1 MIRRLTRAIGCA
13 TASETGFTL
22 VELIVTMSLM
32 LVVLTAVSAT
42 FASGTHSETS
52 ASNRIRAESDARQA
66 LTTMR
71 DDLHCSFA
79 ITSVTQN
86 ALGGFTLT
94 MTEFYNTCKAVDQ
107 NSTSGSKVLLSW
119 CTIPSPSN
127 PNVFNLYRENTTCD
141 TTGTRVVASDIVA
154 PATGWPQ
161 NTAATGV
168 GGSGSPTSWNGN
180 IWPTSP
186 TCQLGYLQTQVVDVA
201 VNPNYTKDPTSKY
214 ELKNTIALRNS
225 TRCGTGTGTLAGPSL
240 TLTVPSSSPKDTAI
254 NPSATVSGSSSE
266 TSPITFFYWKQ
277 PTAPTDCTTGGTTV
291 GTANPAGDGTYPSSL
306 SYTPTTAGD
315 HIWWYATM
323 SADSNNVAVASA
335 CGAGMPTTTVTLAPV
350 TPTLTVTAPGSAS
363 TGVAIAPT
371 AIAGLLSGSSG
382 ATTGLITFYVIAQA
396 SAPAAGTCPTGMTTV
411 GTASPTGDG
420 TWNPS
425 AGYTPAS
432 ATTLWWYAKFAGDA
446 GDNPASSPCGP
457 LTGMSSTT
465 VKTGQTISFT
475 STAPTAAK
483 VNGSTY
489 TATATATSGLAVTF
503 SSATPSVCTAS
514 GAVFTF
520 IAEGTC
526 TVNANQAGNGTY
538 NPAPQV
544 QQSFT
549 VYSLMPTN
557 LTIANGSGT
566 SHKADANDTIK
577 IVFNHAIQQSS
588 VCSTWTLVSQTIT
601 GVTVTMNGGNGGNK
615 NDLSFTGGTVSGAGA
630 CAGGNVKIGTMAS
643 NTNVYKN
650 SSGSITFAGSTIA
663 WDPVTF
669 TMTITLAGGPAP
681 GTAVAA
687 NTYTYTPNAAI
698 ALASNPAVTISGTA
712 AVTAINF

>member
-186 TCQLGYLQTQVVDVA
+186 ICQLGYLQTQVVDVA

-306 SYTPTTAGD
+306 SYTPTTTGD
-315 HIWWYATM
+315 HLWWYATM
-323 SADSNNVAVASA
+323 SADSNNVAVASV
-335 CGAGMPTTTVTLAPV
+335 CGSGMPTTTVTAAPV
-350 TPTLTVTAPGSAS
+350 NPTLTVTAPGSAS

-432 ATTLWWYAKFAGDA
+432 ATTLWWFAKFAGDA
-446 GDNPASSPCGP
+446 GDNPASSACGP
-457 LTGMSSTT
+457 LTGMASTT

-483 VNGSTY
+483 VSGSTY

-503 SSATPSVCTAS
+503 TSATPSVCTAA

-538 NPAPQV
+538 NAAPQV

-549 VYSLMPTN
+549 VYSLIPTS
-557 LTIANGSGT
+557 LTIANGERHVAQGRRQRHDQDCLQPRDSAEQRLFDMDARLADDHRRYRDDERRKRGQQERLVLHGRHGQRRWSMRRWERQDWDDGIEHERLQEQQRHDHVRRLDGRLGSGHLHHDDHT
-566 SHKADANDTIK
+566 RRR
-577 IVFNHAIQQSS
+577 
-588 VCSTWTLVSQTIT
+588 
-601 GVTVTMNGGNGGNK
+601 
-615 NDLSFTGGTVSGAGA
+615 A
-630 CAGGNVKIGTMAS
+630 C
-643 NTNVYKN
+643 
-650 SSGSITFAGSTIA
+650 
-663 WDPVTF
+663 
-669 TMTITLAGGPAP
+669 P
-681 GTAVAA
+681 GTAIRP
-687 NTYTYTPNAAI
+687 TPTRI
-698 ALASNPAVTISGTA
+698 RRTQRSRLPRTPP
-712 AVTAINF
+712 